1 MNEKEHS
8 IKDHFNLQGN
18 IKDPDEKEPVEALQT
33 QKDVAKPSKEEQ
45 KRTEDALRK
54 TTDLPEEFDL
64 SKIGDIDFLL
74 DIFAEPY
81 DKFKSLQYL
90 TKMRDKLLKRGYPET
105 PILNEYLFWTA
116 ISRRLQ
122 IEYQIIHVRNVK
134 SGRIEAEHLPMLKTM
149 KGVAEQVAS
158 LQKSLN
164 ETLERFEKISS
175 IADLHQETL
184 DEIEK
189 FVQEHVGEYS
199 FRCSKCGTVVNTQGL
214 PHWAIEKHDEPT
226 GEKIYFVFSSEMW
239 YLYRKDLLPLSMIA
253 FILRTSVEG
262 VLVTAKERRGK
273 IPKISD
279 SEILKEEK
287 RSKQLLLEFTKKSE
301 KNRDG

>member
-1 MNEKEHS
+1 MAEDEYS
-8 IKDHFNLQGN
+8 IKNHFNSKGD
-18 IKDPDEKEPVEALQT
+18 IKDPDEKEIAELPQI
-33 QKDVAKPSKEEQ
+33 QKDIAKPSEEEQ
-45 KRTEDALRK
+45 KKIEESLRK
-54 TTDLPEEFDL
+54 TTELPEEFDL

-134 SGRIEAEHLPMLKTM
+134 GGRIEAEHLPMLKTM
-149 KGVAEQVAS
+149 KGVAEQITF

-184 DEIEK
+184 SEIEE
-189 FVQEHVGEYS
+189 FVRDHIGEHS
-199 FRCSKCGTVVNTQGL
+199 FYCSSCGAMVNSQGL
-214 PHWAIEKHDEPT
+214 PHWAIEKQEGPT
-226 GEKIYFVFSSEMW
+226 GEKIYFVFSPEMW
-239 YLYRKDLLPLSMIA
+239 YLYQKELLPLHLMA
-253 FILRTSVEG
+253 FMLRTSVEG
-262 VLVTAKERRGK
+262 VLTTAKERGEK
-273 IPKISD
+273 VPKRAHSNIS
-279 SEILKEEK
+279 KEEEK
-287 RSKQLLLEFTKKSE
+287 SKQLMLAFGKIQK
-301 KNRDG
+301 

>member
-1 MNEKEHS
+1 MGEKEHS
-8 IKDHFNLQGN
+8 IKDHFNSRGE
-18 IKDPDEKEPVEALQT
+18 IKDPDEKELVEAPQL
-33 QKDVAKPSKEEQ
+33 QKDIAKPSEEER
-45 KRTEDALRK
+45 KKTEEALRK
-54 TTDLPEEFDL
+54 TTGLPEEFDL

-105 PILNEYLFWTA
+105 PILNEYLFWTV

-134 SGRIEAEHLPMLKTM
+134 SGRVEAEYLPMLKTM

-189 FVQEHVGEYS
+189 YIENHVGEFS
-199 FRCSKCGTVVNTQGL
+199 FSCSGCGAIINTQGL
-214 PHWAIEKHDEPT
+214 PHWAIEKQDEPT
-226 GEKIYFVFSSEMW
+226 GEKIYFVFSPEMW
-239 YLYRKDLLPLSMIA
+239 YLYRENLLPLSMIA

-262 VLVTAKERRGK
+262 VLVTAKERKGK
-273 IPKISD
+273 IPKISE

-287 RSKQLLLEFTKKSE
+287 RSKQFLSEFVKKT
-301 KNRDG
+301 